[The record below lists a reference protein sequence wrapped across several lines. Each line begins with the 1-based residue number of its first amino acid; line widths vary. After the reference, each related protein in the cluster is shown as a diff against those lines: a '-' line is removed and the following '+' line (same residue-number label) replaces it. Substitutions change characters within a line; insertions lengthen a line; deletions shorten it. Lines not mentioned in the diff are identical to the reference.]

1 MVAVPEADSP
11 ATVSLSTACPLDCP
25 DTCSLSVTVADG
37 RLVAVDAGP
46 GNPLTDGFICQKVK
60 HHAQRVYAPE
70 RVMTPLM
77 RTGPKGAGEFR
88 PASWD
93 EALGLIAERLR
104 DAEARFGS
112 ESVVPYVYNSSAP
125 AMQSLLVDRF
135 FGRFGA
141 SRVDHTICAATHG
154 KAWNEMFGDM
164 LSADA
169 RDVVHAR
176 LIIVWG
182 ANPTISNV
190 HFPPLVNEA
199 RRAGARVI
207 VVDPRR
213 TAMARRADRHL
224 APLPGTDVV
233 LALAMAAHLD
243 RAGLVDRAFVEQHTD
258 GAQEFLDAARMWSP
272 EAAETICGVPAAEI
286 IATAE
291 ELAASRPAY
300 LRVGWGLERNRN
312 GGSACVAA
320 FALPLLTGQFGVL
333 GSGIYASTSAA
344 APLTIG
350 PRDPAER
357 RTPRVRH
364 INMNRLG
371 AMLCDRELDPPI
383 AVLFVQGANPAA
395 SNPNQPAVHSGLA
408 RDDLFTVV
416 HDQVLTDTARFADV
430 VLPATTH
437 FEARDVAASYGAYV
451 LMETPAVIDR
461 VGESRTNNEV
471 GSALAARFGYPAER
485 FDHAPDVVLANAVTD
500 GNGASG
506 SRPLRDASATVQFRD
521 TFPTFKTKRARL
533 SGLAEIDVP
542 SFQPLDSAY
551 PLAMLSPASAKTI
564 NTMFGEF
571 DGPDAIV
578 RVNPGDAQ
586 SRGIEDGATVRVFN
600 AQGEI
605 ELPLRVD
612 ADLRPGVVTI
622 PKGLWCRALPGG
634 MTANA
639 LVPDTLSDLAGGA
652 TFNDTRVEIA
662 RSR

>member
-1 MVAVPEADSP
+1 V
-11 ATVSLSTACPLDCP
+11 
-25 DTCSLSVTVADG
+25 
-37 RLVAVDAGP
+37 
-46 GNPLTDGFICQKVK
+46 
-60 HHAQRVYAPE
+60 
-70 RVMTPLM
+70 

-88 PASWD
+88 SASWD
-93 EALGLIAERLR
+93 EALDLVAARLR
-104 DAEARFGS
+104 EAEARLGS

-135 FGRFGA
+135 FKRFGA

-154 KAWNEMFGDM
+154 MAWAEMFGGM
-164 LSADA
+164 LSADP

-176 LIIVWG
+176 LVVVWG
-182 ANPTISNV
+182 ANPTVSNV

-199 RRAGARVI
+199 RRAGARVM

-224 APLPGTDVV
+224 APRPGTDVV

-258 GAQEFLDAARMWSP
+258 GAEEFLDAARQWSP
-272 EAAETICGVPAAEI
+272 EAAEAICGIPATEI
-286 IATAE
+286 VAAAE

-300 LRVGWGLERNRN
+300 FRVGWGLERNRN
-312 GGSACVAA
+312 GGSACAAA

-333 GSGIYASTSAA
+333 GSGIFASLSEA
-344 APLTIG
+344 APLTTG
-350 PRDPAER
+350 PYDPAER

-371 AMLCDRELDPPI
+371 AMLCDRDLDPPI
-383 AVLFVQGANPAA
+383 AVMFVQGANPAA
-395 SNPNQPAVHSGLA
+395 SNPNQRAVHAGLE

-437 FEARDVAASYGAYV
+437 FESRDVAASYGAYV
-451 LMETPAVIDR
+451 LQETPAVIDR

-471 GSALAARFGYPAER
+471 GAALAARFGYPAER
-485 FDHAPDVVLANAVTD
+485 FDPDPAAVLAGAVTD

-506 SRPLRDASATVQFRD
+506 ARPLRDTGATVQFRD
-521 TFPTFKTKRARL
+521 TFPTFSSKRARL
-533 SGLAEIDVP
+533 SGLAEIGVP
-542 SFQPLDSAY
+542 SYRPIDETY
-551 PLAMLSPASAKTI
+551 PLALLSPASPKTI
-564 NTMFGEF
+564 NTMFAEF
-571 DGPDAIV
+571 DGPEPVVRAHPDDA
-578 RVNPGDAQ
+578 A
-586 SRGIEDGATVRVFN
+586 SRGLEDGAMVRVFN

-605 ELPLRVD
+605 ELILRVD
-612 ADLRPGVVTI
+612 ADIRAGVVTI

-634 MTANA
+634 LTANA
-639 LVPDTLSDLAGGA
+639 LVPDGLSDLAGGA
-652 TFNDTRVEIA
+652 TFNDARVELA
-662 RSR
+662 PVD